1 MMNEK
6 RWKRFLKNEMDKEM
20 QEIDCILKEMENNP
34 DTKGLQAPD
43 TMWDGLAAK
52 IQAAQESEKR
62 LTDEE
67 QEFIR
72 LGMVYKK
79 RKKWNKVVVLVAAV
93 ICMLA
98 IGVTSMGGPSKVVQ
112 KVQGMLDGKEQF
124 NTDSSDGRTK
134 EITSVSEVEAYEKI
148 EDDFGFY
155 PVSLDYLPDGME
167 FTSIISAD
175 DAQYVYMSYVGE
187 DEENMVYSIY
197 PNYRTG
203 SIGRDVEDTLLDEYE
218 KVVQNHVINVRKYLI
233 EETQMD
239 RYLVTFE
246 YQNVYYVLRISNV
259 GDTETEKIVENLYF
273 FDK

>member
-1 MMNEK
+1 MMNGK

-20 QEIDCILKEMENNP
+20 QEIDSILEEMENNP

-67 QEFIR
+67 QELIR

-79 RKKWNKVVVLVAAV
+79 RKKWNKVVVLAAAV

-187 DEENMVYSIY
+187 DEESMIYSIY
-197 PNYRTG
+197 PNYRIG

-218 KVVQNHVINVRKYLI
+218 KVVQNNVITVKKYLV
-233 EETQMD
+233 EDNQAT
-239 RYLVTFE
+239 RYKIHYE
-246 YQNVYYVLRISNV
+246 YENVYYILELNNV
-259 GDTETEKIVENLYF
+259 IDTEVKKIIENLYF

>member
-1 MMNEK
+1 MNEK
-6 RWKRFLKNEMDKEM
+6 KWKRFLKNEIDKEM
-20 QEIDCILKEMENNP
+20 QEIDNILEEMENNP

-52 IQAAQESEKR
+52 IQAVRENEER

-67 QEFIR
+67 QELIR
-72 LGMVYKK
+72 LGMIYKK
-79 RKKWNKVVVLVAAV
+79 RKKWNKVMVLAAAV

-124 NTDSSDGRTK
+124 NNDSSDGRTK
-134 EITSVSEVEAYEKI
+134 EILTVSEVEAYQQI

-167 FTSIISAD
+167 FTSIITAD

-187 DEENMVYSIY
+187 EEESMIYSIY
-197 PNYRTG
+197 PSYRTG
-203 SIGRDVEDTLLDEYE
+203 SVGRDVEDTLLDEYE
-218 KVVQNHVINVRKYLI
+218 KVVQNNVIAVKKYLVEDNQTI
-233 EETQMD
+233 
-239 RYLVTFE
+239 RYKIHYE
-246 YQNVYYVLRISNV
+246 YENVYYILELNNV
-259 GDTETEKIVENLYF
+259 IDTEVEKIIENLYF